1 MGDARAKVERTYLC
15 EGTVIFELSWSGTM
29 TGPMD
34 SPDGEIP
41 PTNKPFTNR
50 GCWIVELEGDRS
62 KAIRQY
68 FDVLTMMKS
77 VGIA

>member
-1 MGDARAKVERTYLC
+1 
-15 EGTVIFELSWSGTM
+15 M
-29 TGPMD
+29 TGPME
-34 SPDGEIP
+34 SPTGEIP
-41 PTNKPFTNR
+41 PTNMPFATP
-50 GCWIVELEGDRS
+50 GGWLAEVDGEQS